1 MQGVRISNDS
11 PSETH
16 RRATRDGFA
25 LAAAVI
31 VVLLGVVS
39 LFWAQV
45 DARAVLH
52 EWKHMDSGLSMIVLG
67 ALVFGP
73 LLAFG
78 LDD

>member
-1 MQGVRISNDS
+1 M
-11 PSETH
+11 
-16 RRATRDGFA
+16 
-25 LAAAVI
+25 I

-67 ALVFGP
+67 ALVLGP

-78 LDD
+78 LGD

>member
-1 MQGVRISNDS
+1 MQGVRIPNDS
-11 PSETH
+11 PSGIDH
-16 RRATRDGFA
+16 RATRDGLA
-25 LAAAVI
+25 LATAVL
-31 VVLLGVVS
+31 VVLAGVVA
-39 LFWAQV
+39 LFWAQA

-67 ALVFGP
+67 ALVLGP